1 MKKHFSTLQL
11 YRLLLLALV
20 FPLLTS
26 CNDDDEETTP
36 SADVTVQFRNLVA
49 GQNITLGQTYTSPS
63 GDTYTVEDFKY
74 YISNVKLLNANG
86 DVVYTEPESYHL
98 INETAGNTAF
108 TLAGVPAGS
117 YSKIAFSMG
126 VDEARNHS
134 TDQEGDLDPSSDM
147 VWDWDTGYKF
157 LLLEGTYT
165 GDADAGGLIFHIGQD
180 ENYTTFTMPLESPL
194 TIRTKSGYTLQ
205 VSTELNAL
213 FQQPNLID
221 FDEMNAAM
229 GGENARKIVEN
240 YTAG

>member
-134 TDQEGDLDPSSDM
+134 TDQEGDLD
-147 VWDWDTGYKF
+147 
-157 LLLEGTYT
+157 
-165 GDADAGGLIFHIGQD
+165 
-180 ENYTTFTMPLESPL
+180 
-194 TIRTKSGYTLQ
+194 RKS
-205 VSTELNAL
+205 V
-213 FQQPNLID
+213 
-221 FDEMNAAM
+221 
-229 GGENARKIVEN
+229 V
-240 YTAG
+240 